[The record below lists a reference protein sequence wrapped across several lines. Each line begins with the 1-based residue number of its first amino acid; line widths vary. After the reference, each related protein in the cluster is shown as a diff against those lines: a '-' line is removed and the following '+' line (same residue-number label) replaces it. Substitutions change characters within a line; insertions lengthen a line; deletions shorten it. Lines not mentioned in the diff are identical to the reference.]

1 MDSELLKDILKQA
14 TDLYDEIYKNSN
26 EISCLLNIDCINFNK
41 NEIEIN
47 LLKNIFFENI
57 DSFIIYLISIGF
69 SDVEEST
76 FDQLSD
82 ILKSDILSIIDI
94 KNLYCS
100 EKRDF
105 LNKIEKEIYLYCYDK
120 FNETYTY
127 NKIEFFNEFNNFTYL
142 NNFIEKMKYY
152 SENINNDKQQY
163 NFDYIENNESEDDIK
178 KEEIESII
186 NQYNSDKL
194 FISKI
199 EDLEYTLWNK
209 DVLLYKF
216 TDIKTRDY
224 KYIYF
229 DLFKRKDKNQ
239 KDSIIKFNDNKG
251 FVICLNS
258 HNISDNLKKSIDCLL
273 F

>member
-1 MDSELLKDILKQA
+1 MDSELIKDILKQA
-14 TDLYDEIYKNSN
+14 TDLYEEIYKNSN
-26 EISCLLNIDCINFNK
+26 DISCLLNIDCINFNK
-41 NEIEIN
+41 NETEIN
-47 LLKNIFFENI
+47 LLKNIFCDNI
-57 DSFIIYLISIGF
+57 DLFIIYLTSVSF
-69 SDVEEST
+69 SDITEST
-76 FDQLSD
+76 FNQLSD

-94 KNLYCS
+94 KNLYCN

-127 NKIEFFNEFNNFTYL
+127 NKLEFFNEFNNFTYL
-142 NNFIEKMKYY
+142 NNFIEKMKFHN
-152 SENINNDKQQY
+152 ENRNNELEQY
-163 NFDYIENNESEDDIK
+163 NFNYIENNKPDDDIK
-178 KEEIESII
+178 NEEIENII

-194 FISKI
+194 FILKI
-199 EDLEYTLWNK
+199 EDMEYTFWNK
-209 DVLLYKF
+209 NVLLYKF

-239 KDSIIKFNDNKG
+239 KDSIIKFNNNKG
-251 FVICLNS
+251 FIICLNS
-258 HNISDNLKKSIDCLL
+258 YNISDKLKKSIDILL